1 MELENKIKVPTNA
14 DAFNLTADL
23 RAMGESTN
31 VIVSVRSTA
40 ERDALT
46 KYDGLTVCRLDR
58 WDAPLETWSVNQGG
72 WVDGWTGW
80 YNISLATG
88 VTSQGADFTPRYSRV
103 GQTVFIEG
111 AVKKTSGTF
120 DAGLQLISNVPLPEW
135 VRPGSELYY
144 PGTNDFAGDNT
155 VRVRIGKDGRI
166 SAGGPAGV
174 GYIFLTQSYRCADM
188 GAL

>member
-14 DAFNLTADL
+14 DAYNLTADL

-31 VIVSVRSTA
+31 VIVSVHSTA

-80 YNISLATG
+80 YNISLAAG
-88 VTSQGADFTPRYSRV
+88 VTSQGADFTPR
-103 GQTVFIEG
+103 
-111 AVKKTSGTF
+111 
-120 DAGLQLISNVPLPEW
+120 
-135 VRPGSELYY
+135 
-144 PGTNDFAGDNT
+144 
-155 VRVRIGKDGRI
+155 
-166 SAGGPAGV
+166 
-174 GYIFLTQSYRCADM
+174 
-188 GAL
+188 